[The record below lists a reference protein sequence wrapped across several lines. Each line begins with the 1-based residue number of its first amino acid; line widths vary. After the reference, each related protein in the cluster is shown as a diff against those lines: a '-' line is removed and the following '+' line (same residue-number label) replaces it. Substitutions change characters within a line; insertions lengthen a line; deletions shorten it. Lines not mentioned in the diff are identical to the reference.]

1 MKLNKQNYFSKEANQ
16 EYMSVSQYK
25 DFLKC
30 EKAALAKIKGE
41 YQQEQT
47 DALLAGKYVHAWN
60 EGVLEQFKKENPGL
74 YKKDG
79 SLYAKYEILDDC
91 IKTLENDRFA
101 MMALEGQKEVIMTA
115 ELFGIPW
122 KIMIDSYNPEKGR
135 LTDLK
140 VVRDLTTRHWNN
152 TDKQYQNFIEFYGY
166 TIQIAVYSE
175 IERLVTGR
183 KNYLEGLIV
192 AVTKESPPD
201 KAVIGFDEQMI
212 EYELTGIEVNLPR
225 IIKIKNGDTEPIGC
239 GTCEYCK
246 SIKQLSKV
254 VHYSEI

>member
-1 MKLNKQNYFSKEANQ
+1 
-16 EYMSVSQYK
+16 MSVSQYK

-30 EKAALAKIKGE
+30 EAAALAKLRGE
-41 YQQEQT
+41 YQQERT

-60 EGVLEQFKKENPGL
+60 EGKLEKFKQEHPEL

-79 SLYAKYEILDDC
+79 SLYAKYECLDDC
-91 IKTLENDRFA
+91 IRTLENDRFA
-101 MMALEGQKEVIMTA
+101 MMALEGQKEVVMTS
-115 ELFGIPW
+115 ELFGVPW

-135 LTDLK
+135 FADLK
-140 VVRDLTTRHWNN
+140 TVKDLHSRYWDN
-152 TDKQYQNFIEFYGY
+152 TEKHYQNFIEHYRY
-166 TIQIAVYSE
+166 TTQIAVYSE

-183 KNYLEGLIV
+183 DDYLEGLIV
-192 AVTKESPPD
+192 AVTKETPPD

-225 IIKIKNGDTEPIGC
+225 IIKIKAGEIEPIGC

-246 SIKQLSKV
+246 SKKQLSKV
-254 VHYSEI
+254 IHYSEI